1 MSSFLT
7 ELNQEQISS
16 SVVTDAAN
24 IILAYSITALFLVK
38 NKGVVL
44 SREHYDTLISQYL
57 SKGSVNFSSFEAAS
71 NTHDQ
76 ISLIAPSTDEVKNYV
91 LRDNAIADT
100 IITFLNEESSFNAL
114 VSQITNN
121 GIINRIVIDVKN
133 MSVDEPTLTGVLIDN
148 DMVNVFTNFMPIY
161 NTTSTD
167 SSGIGQKELKKDYGY
182 ENHRK
187 FINHAFGIDMG
198 PDSGVYYQTAHNNDN
213 PTVESLEGATR
224 QLYQDICRKINDG
237 FSGQFDSLF
246 SNFKRDLM
254 TQMMKCCYG
263 ITDESE
269 CKCIIIGDNECTDFD
284 VDEMFN
290 GLENAQIEA
299 KCPDHIN
306 PSIRIV
312 DTSKNELFQLRFKK
326 EKYKG
331 NLTGHRYKM
340 YFKPSNLKK
349 YFKG

>member
-161 NTTSTD
+161 N
-167 SSGIGQKELKKDYGY
+167 
-182 ENHRK
+182 
-187 FINHAFGIDMG
+187 
-198 PDSGVYYQTAHNNDN
+198 
-213 PTVESLEGATR
+213 
-224 QLYQDICRKINDG
+224 
-237 FSGQFDSLF
+237 
-246 SNFKRDLM
+246 
-254 TQMMKCCYG
+254 
-263 ITDESE
+263 
-269 CKCIIIGDNECTDFD
+269 
-284 VDEMFN
+284 
-290 GLENAQIEA
+290 
-299 KCPDHIN
+299 
-306 PSIRIV
+306 
-312 DTSKNELFQLRFKK
+312 
-326 EKYKG
+326 
-331 NLTGHRYKM
+331 
-340 YFKPSNLKK
+340 
-349 YFKG
+349 